1 MTAGRSQGRVRT
13 VDRGRWAVGGGWGV
27 EVVILEIW
35 PDRLRRCILL
45 LTFVASW
52 RIYFAMSD
60 LVTLL

>member
-1 MTAGRSQGRVRT
+1 
-13 VDRGRWAVGGGWGV
+13 
-27 EVVILEIW
+27 VILEIW